1 MPEICRIS
9 SASARAPA
17 EAGRAISV
25 RLGAAEFFDPLVE
38 PKRNPPG
45 VLPRDQSWPMDH
57 VLLACLARS
66 NSDNSSSILR
76 RGKLF
81 LISGISI
88 FVCCGAILLAADC
101 CMIFPEVECVAHSH
115 GFSTV
120 CGLSHLPRQRAALGS
135 GTLLPVIKSS
145 RCFICEATCSQVVS
159 APSDSVLSAWL
170 RIAGRAE
177 ARLRFP

>member
-1 MPEICRIS
+1 MILPRRCS
-9 SASARAPA
+9 KSLSPLPLCDSPA
-17 EAGRAISV
+17 EAINQIDENHHWLHTSQHLQR
-25 RLGAAEFFDPLVE
+25 RFFSQIQRESSERTRPPRSDTRE
-38 PKRNPPG
+38 TIPKRAVALRNWWAHQDSNLG
-45 VLPRDQSWPMDH
+45 PMD
-57 VLLACLARS
+57 S
-66 NSDNSSSILR
+66 
-76 RGKLF
+76 
-81 LISGISI
+81 
-88 FVCCGAILLAADC
+88 
-101 CMIFPEVECVAHSH
+101 HSH